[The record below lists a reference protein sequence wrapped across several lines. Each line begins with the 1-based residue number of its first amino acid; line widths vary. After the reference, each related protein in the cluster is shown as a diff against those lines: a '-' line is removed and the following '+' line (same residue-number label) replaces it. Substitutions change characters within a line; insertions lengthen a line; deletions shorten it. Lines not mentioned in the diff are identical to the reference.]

1 MCYYLTFFDTI
12 GAHCVRQCFIAS
24 RVHLYVMMQGSNKRE
39 PIHVLLVDDD
49 KAFLKSAKQSLNL
62 QGNFN
67 VETAISVDEALEKM
81 RNKRPDAIICDIQ
94 MPLADGFEFL
104 KALRDKEYDV
114 PFIVFT
120 VTEDK
125 ETALKAFKLGANAF
139 VGKSG
144 DPEVVF
150 STLQRCVEKSV
161 ALKAK
166 PET

>member
-1 MCYYLTFFDTI
+1 ML
-12 GAHCVRQCFIAS
+12 
-24 RVHLYVMMQGSNKRE
+24 QGSNKKE
-39 PIHVLLVDDD
+39 QIEVLFVDDD
-49 KAFLKSAKQSLNL
+49 KEFLKSAKQCLKL

-67 VETAISVDEALEKM
+67 VKTAHSVDEALEKM
-81 RNKRPDAIICDIQ
+81 KARIPDAIICDIQ

-104 KALRDKEYDV
+104 KALQDKEYNV

-144 DPEVVF
+144 NPEVVF

-161 ALKAK
+161 AIKA
-166 PET
+166 TN